1 MADPALQPWTVA
13 QFFAWQAGQTERY
26 ELVSGVPV
34 RLMAG
39 ARNVHDDIV
48 VNLLAELRGQLRR
61 SGCRPFTGDG
71 SIETLRS
78 QIRRP
83 DLGADCGQRDPDGLK
98 AALPRMVAEVLSPS
112 TRDFDTFEKLAEYRQ
127 VESLD
132 YIMVVEPNA
141 PEVVVWSRTTGRTW
155 VREVLEGLDR
165 AVDMPGI
172 GVTLALAEIY
182 DGVVF
187 PVRPRLVSREEAQ
200 TEAGSSGIEN
210 LTLPPAALE

>member
-1 MADPALQPWTVA
+1 MSDPALQPWTVA
-13 QFFAWQAGQTERY
+13 QFFEWQSRQTERF

-34 RLMAG
+34 RMMAG

-48 VNLLAELRGQLRR
+48 VNLLAELRGQLRG

-71 SIETLRS
+71 SIETLPG

-83 DLGADCGQRDPDGLK
+83 DAGADCGQRDPDGMK
-98 AALPRMVAEVLSPS
+98 AALPRMVAEVLSPC

-141 PEVVVWSRTTGRTW
+141 PEVIVWSREAGRGW
-155 VREVLEGLDR
+155 VRRLLEGLDR
-165 AVDMPGI
+165 KVDMPAIGI
-172 GVTLALAEIY
+172 MLPLAEIY

-187 PVRPRLVSREEAQ
+187 PSRPRLVRRDEAQ
-200 TEAGSSGIEN
+200 QEAEPSGVDD
-210 LTLPPAALE
+210 LPSEQA